1 MASLRELGTKHVDTS
16 EHLVGILKYIRSK
29 FQPICHISHSSSTA
43 AHLAA
48 GSATHLAAGSAT
60 HLAAGSATHLAA
72 GSATH
77 LAATACISNFNIA
90 DLQAFIK
97 LQGYTSTMPAKGKG
111 GCGK

>member
-60 HLAAGSATHLAA
+60 HLAA
-72 GSATH
+72 
-77 LAATACISNFNIA
+77 TACISSFNIA

-97 LQGYTSTMPAKGKG
+97 LQVYTSTMPAKGKG